1 MKKIYFLIPILCLLT
16 GCYNYRELNDLAI
29 ISGVSVSK
37 ENNIYKIT
45 TEIVNPKKEQ
55 DTSSGKE
62 TDYVIYEGNGKSM
75 QEAFRN
81 IVKESP
87 QKLYGAQMDI
97 LIIDEATAREGIDD
111 IVDFFARDPEVR
123 SEFYVLISK
132 TDDPLKIVTPLVNI
146 TSKNISKSLE
156 ATNTY
161 LGTANLITYHQLLND
176 FLNPHLEIALPS
188 VEIIGNEQFG
198 ETNTNIESS
207 TAKASN
213 IISTMTVFK
222 DGKLIG
228 YLDEQ
233 ESLGYNIIMNNTKT
247 ALIRNEYANDKFIVN
262 EIIDSSTEMKADVKK
277 KQITISIK
285 GTATISDVNYK
296 INLEDKKEI
305 TKIQKEFN
313 NNIEK
318 LIKNTIESTNNK
330 YNSDI
335 YGFKDLFYKTK
346 PKEYKKIIKNSEET
360 FLKNLKIKVKSNI
373 KIIEKGNLNG
383 GIYREQK

>member
-1 MKKIYFLIPILCLLT
+1 MKRLILLIPILCLLT

-37 ENNIYKIT
+37 DGEMYKIT
-45 TEIVNPKKEQ
+45 AEIVNPKKEQ

-62 TDYVIYEGNGKSM
+62 TDYVIYEGMGKSM

-97 LIIDEATAREGIDD
+97 LIIEEETAREGIGD
-111 IVDFFARDPEVR
+111 IIDFFARDPEIR
-123 SEFYVLISK
+123 SEFFVLISK
-132 TDDPLKIVTPLVNI
+132 TDDPLKIVTPLVNV

-176 FLNPHLEIALPS
+176 YLNPYLEIALPS
-188 VEIIGNEQFG
+188 VEIVGDEEIG
-198 ETNTNIESS
+198 ETNENIESS
-207 TAKASN
+207 TADASN

-222 DGKLIG
+222 DGKMIG

-233 ESLGYNIIMNNTKT
+233 ESLGYNIIMNNSKT
-247 ALIRNEYANDKFIVN
+247 ALIRNEYENDKFIVN
-262 EIIDSSTEMKADVKK
+262 EIIDSSTEMKADIKNKK
-277 KQITISIK
+277 VTISIK

-296 INLEDKKEI
+296 IDLEDEKEMAE
-305 TKIQKEFN
+305 IQEDFN
-313 NNIEK
+313 KNIEE
-318 LIKNTIESTNNK
+318 LVKNTIESTNGK

-346 PKEYKKIIKNSEET
+346 PKEFKKMIKDSEET
-360 FLKNLKIKVKSNI
+360 FLEDLEIKVKSNI
-373 KIIEKGNLNG
+373 EIIEKGNLNG